1 MATFV
6 SPFSWGRLLTYP
18 VFGFRL
24 LLVRFS
30 TTAGV
35 AWYRYWHEL
44 FLRNALRKRLARVGD
59 CVVYAQGPLEAAA
72 ALRVRRGPH
81 QRVVMAVHFKTSQAD
96 EWVNTKTSPIKRG
109 GALFRSIRRAER
121 RAITKVDSLVYVS
134 EWARQALL
142 SWLPEAAGVPSAII
156 GNFVLPMSSESGQ
169 EPLGDLITIGFLDM
183 VKNHGFTLKVLAEA
197 KKAGRT
203 ITLDIY
209 GMGPLKQELHQQAR
223 SLGVAEQVR
232 FRGFRSDVR
241 AVMPGYRA
249 YVHSSFSE
257 TSSLAIIEA
266 MAAGLPIVAGAVG
279 PLGELFDDGVEG
291 RYWPLDNPAQA
302 AATVITLLESESALT
317 SAAAAARKRFAR
329 DYDAAVLVPRLVSFL
344 NGTTPSG
351 ASVLTSA
358 EEEIGSQL

>member
-1 MATFV
+1 
-6 SPFSWGRLLTYP
+6 
-18 VFGFRL
+18 
-24 LLVRFS
+24 
-30 TTAGV
+30 
-35 AWYRYWHEL
+35 
-44 FLRNALRKRLARVGD
+44 
-59 CVVYAQGPLEAAA
+59 
-72 ALRVRRGPH
+72 
-81 QRVVMAVHFKTSQAD
+81 
-96 EWVNTKTSPIKRG
+96 
-109 GALFRSIRRAER
+109 
-121 RAITKVDSLVYVS
+121 
-134 EWARQALL
+134 
-142 SWLPEAAGVPSAII
+142 
-156 GNFVLPMSSESGQ
+156 
-169 EPLGDLITIGFLDM
+169 
-183 VKNHGFTLKVLAEA
+183 
-197 KKAGRT
+197 
-203 ITLDIY
+203 
-209 GMGPLKQELHQQAR
+209 
-223 SLGVAEQVR
+223 
-232 FRGFRSDVR
+232 
-241 AVMPGYRA
+241 MPGYRA